1 MLPKYKAG
9 LGYAIHIDGGTGDE
23 LRRYERKLWSQRHE
37 WRNHLDGPSLQL
49 MRIYLTHYFLGDF
62 GPNQIYG
69 LFYRRLF

>member
-1 MLPKYKAG
+1 MPFILTVA
-9 LGYAIHIDGGTGDE
+9 LEMSYAVTNGSYGANDTSGGIIWMD
-23 LRRYERKLWSQRHE
+23 
-37 WRNHLDGPSLQL
+37 PSLQL